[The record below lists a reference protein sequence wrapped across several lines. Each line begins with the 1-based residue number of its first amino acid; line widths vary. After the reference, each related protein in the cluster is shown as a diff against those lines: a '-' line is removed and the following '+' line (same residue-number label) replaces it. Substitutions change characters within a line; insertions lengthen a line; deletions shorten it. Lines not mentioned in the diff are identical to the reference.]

1 MFFKGSLVTK
11 PQEVANSQ
19 NEYFIEKVFNIR
31 SNLPQSPIDP
41 LGRLRNLMSK
51 HQNNF
56 KLHVVHPDQV
66 EEVIRGL
73 KNSNSSGLDNISTS
87 IVKKMGLELLP
98 AITHIVNLS
107 IMTNKFPTMWK
118 RAKIIPLLKS
128 GDRLD
133 PITTGQW
140 TQDTSLKFAYLILL

>member
-1 MFFKGSLVTK
+1 M
-11 PQEVANSQ
+11 
-19 NEYFIEKVFNIR
+19 
-31 SNLPQSPIDP
+31 
-41 LGRLRNLMSK
+41 
-51 HQNNF
+51 
-56 KLHVVHPDQV
+56 

-73 KNSNSSGLDNISTS
+73 KNSNSSGLNNISTS

-118 RAKIIPLLKS
+118 RAKFVLLLKS

-133 PITTGQW
+133 PKNYRPVAILPVLSKILERIIFNQMLSYMSENKLLHPNHHAYRPGHSTTTALLQMH
-140 TQDTSLKFAYLILL
+140 DTWL